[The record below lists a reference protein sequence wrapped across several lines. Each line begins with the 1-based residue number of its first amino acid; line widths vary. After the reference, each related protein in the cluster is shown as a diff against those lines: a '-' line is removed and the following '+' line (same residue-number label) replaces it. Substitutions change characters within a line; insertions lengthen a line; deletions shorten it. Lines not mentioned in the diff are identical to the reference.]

1 MRVTVGALLE
11 EASSGVTV
19 WGGRPVR
26 ESERE
31 AMRAGETVPGGGEE
45 GPDEGGQLEWR
56 KRTAWITEVGRW
68 GGRMEAKLNFKF

>member
-11 EASSGVTV
+11 EALSGVSM

-31 AMRAGETVPGGGEE
+31 AMRAGETVQGGGERAQTRGDNWNGE
-45 GPDEGGQLEWR
+45 
-56 KRTAWITEVGRW
+56 
-68 GGRMEAKLNFKF
+68 N

>member
-11 EASSGVTV
+11 EALSGVSM

-31 AMRAGETVPGGGEE
+31 AMRAGETVQGGGGE
-45 GPDEGGQLEWR
+45 GPDEGDNWNGE
-56 KRTAWITEVGRW
+56 
-68 GGRMEAKLNFKF
+68 N